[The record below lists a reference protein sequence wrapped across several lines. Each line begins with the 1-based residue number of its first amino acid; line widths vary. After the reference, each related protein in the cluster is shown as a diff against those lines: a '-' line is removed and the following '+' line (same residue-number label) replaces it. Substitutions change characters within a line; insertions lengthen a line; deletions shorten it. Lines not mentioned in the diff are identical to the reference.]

1 MTGPRHD
8 IGTGAH
14 AGAPADA
21 RPDGRQD
28 PQRDIEKLRAEELRA
43 EIGDTVQE
51 LTHRVDVPA
60 RLREKRAETT
70 ERVHAQVTQAREVI
84 VEKAPGVQ
92 AALRERP
99 ALLGGIA
106 AALAY
111 LLLRRLRGRKRPK
124 EDLDG
129 TR

>member
-1 MTGPRHD
+1 MTDPRPD
-8 IGTGAH
+8 TGSGAH
-14 AGAPADA
+14 AGTPADA
-21 RPDGRQD
+21 RPA
-28 PQRDIEKLRAEELRA
+28 PQRDVEELRA
-43 EIGDTVQE
+43 EIGDTVEE

-84 VEKAPGVQ
+84 AEKAPEVQ

-99 ALLGGIA
+99 ALVGGIA
-106 AALAY
+106 AALVY
-111 LLLRRLRGRKRPK
+111 LLLRRLRGRKRRK

>member
-8 IGTGAH
+8 IGAGAH
-14 AGAPADA
+14 ASTPADA

-28 PQRDIEKLRAEELRA
+28 PQRDVEDLRA

-70 ERVHAQVTQAREVI
+70 ERVHTQVAHAREV
-84 VEKAPGVQ
+84 VAEKAPAVQ
-92 AALRERP
+92 ASLRERP

-106 AALAY
+106 AALVF
-111 LLLRRLRGRKRPK
+111 LLLRRLRGRRKHRK
-124 EDLDG
+124 EDIDG

>member
-1 MTGPRHD
+1 MTGPGHD
-8 IGTGAH
+8 IGAGAH
-14 AGAPADA
+14 AGTPADA
-21 RPDGRQD
+21 RPDGRPD
-28 PQRDIEKLRAEELRA
+28 PQRDVEDLRA

-51 LTHRVDVPA
+51 LTHRADVPA

-70 ERVHAQVTQAREVI
+70 ERVHTQVSHAREV
-84 VEKAPGVQ
+84 VAEKAPAVQ
-92 AALRERP
+92 GALRERP
-99 ALLGGIA
+99 ALVGGIA

-111 LLLRRLRGRKRPK
+111 LLLRRLRGRKRRK